1 MTVTKTHR
9 LRRNETKHSGQ
20 LKCAE
25 GNQCGSSHPYR
36 VLSLWRSN
44 HHDLHRERSRRRQFL
59 VMRSPVPWHMAVP
72 PDDTTVAY
80 QSLQKSTSR
89 FIWREMPW
97 ISLAPL
103 TGEILAG
110 AKLPR
115 NGHVRCDS
123 VGVTVGKKLSL
134 LLVYFHVRFEHCVA
148 ILISSLMEPTQSV
161 HSCAH
166 RIPWKMVVP
175 LESTT

>member
-1 MTVTKTHR
+1 MKIQIPESTQRFQEKLLLEQLLFFGRRRRDSGSMTVTKTQR
-9 LRRNETKHSGQ
+9 LKRNETKHSGQ

-89 FIWREMPW
+89 FTWKEMPW

-103 TGEILAG
+103 TVNFGWSKTSAKRTRSVRQCWFYRWEEIKPSPCLF
-110 AKLPR
+110 PR
-115 NGHVRCDS
+115 
-123 VGVTVGKKLSL
+123 SL
-134 LLVYFHVRFEHCVA
+134 
-148 ILISSLMEPTQSV
+148 
-161 HSCAH
+161 
-166 RIPWKMVVP
+166 
-175 LESTT
+175 